1 MSAKKPSLYLVSIL
15 LLVLILPIAF
25 ILFQWLISKA
35 PFGWLLIGKWYV
47 FWAVGIRLFIA
58 GARQVTKPAFTAKEI
73 FHIEDEARY
82 VVIKELGFGNI
93 SIGLIG
99 ILSLFKA
106 GWCAP
111 VAIAGGL
118 FYGFAGIQHILNKP
132 ASKNEKI
139 AMISDL
145 YIFLILALYAVFTL

>member
-1 MSAKKPSLYLVSIL
+1 MPEKKLSLYLVSIL
-15 LLVLILPIAF
+15 LLTLILPIAF
-25 ILFQWLISKA
+25 VLFQWLISKA
-35 PFGWLLIGKWYV
+35 PFGWPLIGKWYV

-73 FHIEDEARY
+73 FHIEDEASY

-93 SIGLIG
+93 SLGLIG

-111 VAIAGGL
+111 AAIAGGL

-132 ASKNEKI
+132 VSKNEVI

-145 YIFLILALYAVFTL
+145 YIFLILALYAFFTL

>member
-1 MSAKKPSLYLVSIL
+1 MPTKKPSLYLVSIL
-15 LLVLILPIAF
+15 LLTLILPIAF
-25 ILFQWLISKA
+25 ILFQWLISKV

-58 GARQVTKPAFTAKEI
+58 GVRQVTKPAFTAKEI
-73 FHIEDEARY
+73 FHIEDEASY

-93 SIGLIG
+93 SLGLIG
-99 ILSLFKA
+99 ILSIIKA
-106 GWCAP
+106 GWCTPAA
-111 VAIAGGL
+111 VAGGL

-132 ASKNEKI
+132 VSKNEKI

>member
-15 LLVLILPIAF
+15 LLTLILPIAF

-35 PFGWLLIGKWYV
+35 SFGWLLIGKWYV

-73 FHIEDEARY
+73 FHIEDEASY

-93 SIGLIG
+93 SLGVIG
-99 ILSLFKA
+99 ILSIIKA